1 MTFDLKRVLESKK
14 ALRRKLAGRPVA
26 EKLAMLDALRERA
39 LALREAGD
47 HMRHS
52 AVREIPEK
60 YQTGQNK
67 GKRPK
72 G

>member
-1 MTFDLKRVLESKK
+1 MTLDLTRMLESKE

-47 HMRHS
+47 HLRHS
-52 AVREIPEK
+52 AVRETPDQ
-60 YQTGQNK
+60 YRTGQDK
-67 GKRPK
+67 GKR
-72 G
+72 